1 MAFHF
6 EQLNEETRASM
17 LSEFE
22 SEQESKDPYF
32 GKNLSTFGR
41 AEFSRAMVETI
52 KYGNE
57 GTLTNALENG
67 AYWNPTEEYERN
79 GVTRSRKINIRQA
92 SERLANTEFNTWYVR
107 GLSKVGIDAG
117 ISECEVYRASEPKWS
132 PADCTQ
138 HEGAILSLADV
149 YRGHRA
155 KYWPEPG
162 NASALSVPFGP
173 GCHHT
178 IRLKIK

>member
-1 MAFHF
+1 MAFIF
-6 EQLNEETRASM
+6 EQLSEETRASM
-17 LSEFE
+17 LHEFE
-22 SEQESKDPYF
+22 SEQGSANPYF
-32 GKNLSTFGR
+32 GKNLSTTGR
-41 AEFSRAMVETI
+41 VEFRKAMVEAI
-52 KYGNE
+52 KNGNE
-57 GTLTNALENG
+57 GTLTIALDNG

-79 GVTRSRKINIRQA
+79 GVIRSRNINIRQA

-107 GLSKVGIDAG
+107 GLSKLGMDAG
-117 ISECEVYRASEPKWS
+117 ITQCEVYRASEPKWS

-138 HEGAILSLADV
+138 HEGATLVVADV
-149 YRGHRA
+149 YHGHRA

-162 NASALSVPFGP
+162 NESALSVPFGP